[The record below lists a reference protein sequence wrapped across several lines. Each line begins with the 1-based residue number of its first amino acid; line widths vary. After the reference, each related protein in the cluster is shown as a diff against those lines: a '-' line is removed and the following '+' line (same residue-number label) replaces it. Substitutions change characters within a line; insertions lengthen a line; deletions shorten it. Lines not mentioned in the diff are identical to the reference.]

1 MTQLLHQI
9 SENVFLVQGKNQGH
23 FPYSNSV
30 LILTTSQEAVLI
42 DTGCG
47 IEILQ
52 KLTTQYNITT
62 IINSHTHP
70 DHSAG
75 NWFFQDQVK
84 SIIVPKEGFSTSG
97 NIIALSERFTE
108 PGYLSEYWQS
118 LVSGDYMNFKNCPP
132 TTSYDKSTKFQ
143 FDDLSLRPI
152 HTPGHTIDHYCLY
165 EPNQK
170 ILFVFDYDLT
180 AFGPW
185 YGHRESN
192 LSDVRNSLRKLS
204 NLSIHMLVS
213 SHRGLLTDNIE
224 ARFKRYFQKID
235 ERGERIKQL
244 IRNGDN
250 SLRKLV
256 ERAPIYRE
264 YPYAE
269 PLLRYWEE
277 QMIRK
282 HLDEFQAA
290 GELPE
295 MIS

>member
-9 SENVFLVQGKNQGH
+9 SENVFLVQGKNQGR

-52 KLTTQYNITT
+52 KLATQYNITT

-97 NIIALSERFTE
+97 DIVALSKRFTE

-118 LVSGDYMNFKNCPP
+118 LVSGAFMNFKNCPP
-132 TTSYDKSTKFQ
+132 SKSYDKSTKFQ
-143 FDDLSLRPI
+143 FDDLSLLPI

-170 ILFVFDYDLT
+170 ILFAFDYDLT

-192 LSDVRNSLRKLS
+192 LSDVRSSLRKLS
-204 NLSIHMLVS
+204 NLSIHTLVS
-213 SHRGLLTDNIE
+213 SHRGLLTDNID

-235 ERGERIKQL
+235 ERAERIKQL

-250 SLRKLV
+250 SIQKLV
-256 ERAPIYRE
+256 KKAPIYRE

-295 MIS
+295 MFS